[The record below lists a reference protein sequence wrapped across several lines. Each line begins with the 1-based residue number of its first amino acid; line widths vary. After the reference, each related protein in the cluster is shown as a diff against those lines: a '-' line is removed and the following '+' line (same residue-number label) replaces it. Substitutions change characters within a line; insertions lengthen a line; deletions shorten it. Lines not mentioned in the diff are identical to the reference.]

1 MSNNK
6 LKQVL
11 INKSKHTDIQKN
23 IQKNIQISK
32 KKL

>member
-11 INKSKHTDIQKN
+11 INKSKHTDIQK
-23 IQKNIQISK
+23 IFRKIFKFLK
-32 KKL
+32 KSY